1 MGIGE
6 AGPQVFYDRMNLV
19 SSIVITSCF
28 LSNILDLANCIACY
42 SRIWLHHGFE
52 LQVLSSKF
60 RNVLQATSK
69 LSSLANLYEL
79 IASCQ
84 HELTSST
91 EWFYYGLCANH
102 QLELG

>member
-1 MGIGE
+1 
-6 AGPQVFYDRMNLV
+6 MNLE
-19 SSIVITSCF
+19 SSIVIT
-28 LSNILDLANCIACY
+28 NCIACY

-60 RNVLQATSK
+60 RDVLQATSK
-69 LSSLANLYEL
+69 LLCLADLYEL

-84 HELTSST
+84 HELTSSI
-91 EWFYYGLCANH
+91 EWFLYYGLCANH